1 MLAYAIHDL
10 TKRYPG
16 QTTPAN
22 DRISLEIAQGEVF
35 GLLGDNGAGKTTLI
49 KQMVNLLAPTSG
61 RILLF
66 GRPLDADPLY
76 TPRHIGYMP
85 QSGLALNS
93 VTVAETL
100 YFTAHLRGLS
110 RRDARAE
117 RDRLIAAWDLGAMR
131 DRVGNRLSGGQQRLV
146 LLATTLAAR
155 PPVVLLDEPTND
167 LDPQRRQ
174 LVWESLRAI
183 NQTHGTTV
191 VLVTHNVVEAE
202 KVVQRV
208 GIMRAGRLVAVGRPG
223 ALKAGLNEHLR
234 LEIVFTPEQ
243 PPALPDGATPRAV
256 GPGRWQMLITRDAAA
271 GYLEALNCAPGVEDF
286 RLSTATL
293 EDLYL
298 ALAEPSANG
307 GAGA

>member
-49 KQMVNLLAPTSG
+49 KQMINLLAPTSG

-76 TPRHIGYMP
+76 VPRHIGYMP

-117 RDRLIAAWDLGAMR
+117 RDRLIAAWGLGAMR

-183 NQTHGTTV
+183 NQAHGTTV

-243 PPALPDGATPRAV
+243 PPALPDGSTPRAV
-256 GPGRWQMLITRDAAA
+256 GPGRWQLLITRDAAA

-298 ALAEPSANG
+298 ALAEPSANMG
-307 GAGA
+307 TGA

>member
-49 KQMVNLLAPTSG
+49 KQMINLLAPTSG

-110 RRDARAE
+110 RRDAHAE
-117 RDRLIAAWDLGAMR
+117 RDRLPLAVDLSVLGLIM
-131 DRVGNRLSGGQQRLV
+131 LV
-146 LLATTLAAR
+146 LLWL
-155 PPVVLLDEPTND
+155 
-167 LDPQRRQ
+167 
-174 LVWESLRAI
+174 
-183 NQTHGTTV
+183 
-191 VLVTHNVVEAE
+191 
-202 KVVQRV
+202 
-208 GIMRAGRLVAVGRPG
+208 AGRRMDWRRP
-223 ALKAGLNEHLR
+223 
-234 LEIVFTPEQ
+234 
-243 PPALPDGATPRAV
+243 
-256 GPGRWQMLITRDAAA
+256 
-271 GYLEALNCAPGVEDF
+271 
-286 RLSTATL
+286 
-293 EDLYL
+293 
-298 ALAEPSANG
+298 
-307 GAGA
+307 